1 MSDNVKKPASAS
13 AAEPLEPE
21 IGRLLQPT
29 RFFRHPRDV
38 TRDATLTTVEKRA
51 ILSSWA
57 SDACAAELM
66 PALRQMPGSGCIV
79 RFDDVIDALRELD
92 GKPDSVE
99 GIQRRRRDRRRGGI
113 RRTAQRDVA
122 IGFEPFWR

>member
-1 MSDNVKKPASAS
+1 MSDDLKTTVSNSTVQPFDD
-13 AAEPLEPE
+13 E
-21 IGRLLQPT
+21 IGRLLQPA
-29 RFFRHPRDV
+29 RFFQHPRDV
-38 TRDATLTTVEKRA
+38 VRDATLTTAEKRA

-57 SDACAAELM
+57 SDACAVESM

-99 GIQRRRRDRRRGGI
+99 GIQRRRRDRRRGGDSEDGPTG
-113 RRTAQRDVA
+113 R
-122 IGFEPFWR
+122 GNWF

>member
-1 MSDNVKKPASAS
+1 MSDKLKKTVSAS

-21 IGRLLQPT
+21 VGRLLQPT

-38 TRDATLTTVEKRA
+38 TQDATLTTVEKRA

-57 SDACAAELM
+57 SDACAVESM
-66 PALRQMPGSGCIV
+66 PALRQMPDSGCIV
-79 RFDDVIDALRELD
+79 RFDDVIEALRELD

-99 GIQRRRRDRRRGGI
+99 GIQRRRRDRRRGGDSEDGPTG
-113 RRTAQRDVA
+113 R
-122 IGFEPFWR
+122 GNWF

>member
-1 MSDNVKKPASAS
+1 MSDKLKKTVSAS

-21 IGRLLQPT
+21 IGRLPQPT

-38 TRDATLTTVEKRA
+38 TQDATLTTVEKRA

-57 SDACAAELM
+57 SDACAVESM

-99 GIQRRRRDRRRGGI
+99 GIQRRRRDRRRGGDSEDGPTG
-113 RRTAQRDVA
+113 R
-122 IGFEPFWR
+122 GNWF

>member
-1 MSDNVKKPASAS
+1 MSDNVNNVKKTVSAS

-38 TRDATLTTVEKRA
+38 TQDATLTTAEKRA

-57 SDACAAELM
+57 SDACVVESM
-66 PALRQMPGSGCIV
+66 PALRQTPGSGCIV

-99 GIQRRRRDRRRGGI
+99 GIQRRRRDRRRGGDSEDGPTG
-113 RRTAQRDVA
+113 R
-122 IGFEPFWR
+122 GNWF

>member
-1 MSDNVKKPASAS
+1 MSDKLKKTVSAS
-13 AAEPLEPE
+13 AAESLEPE

-38 TRDATLTTVEKRA
+38 TRDATLTTAEKRA

-57 SDACAAELM
+57 SDACAVESM
-66 PALRQMPGSGCIV
+66 PALRQMPDSGCIV

-99 GIQRRRRDRRRGGI
+99 GIQRRRRDRRRGGDSEDGPTG
-113 RRTAQRDVA
+113 R
-122 IGFEPFWR
+122 GNWF

>member
-1 MSDNVKKPASAS
+1 MSDKLKKTVSAS

-21 IGRLLQPT
+21 IGRLPQPT

-38 TRDATLTTVEKRA
+38 TRDSTLTTVEKRA

-57 SDACAAELM
+57 SDACAVESM
-66 PALRQMPGSGCIV
+66 PALRQMPDSGCIV
-79 RFDDVIDALRELD
+79 RFDDVIEALRELD

-99 GIQRRRRDRRRGGI
+99 GIQRRRRDRRRGGDSEDGPTG
-113 RRTAQRDVA
+113 R
-122 IGFEPFWR
+122 GNWF

>member
-57 SDACAAELM
+57 SDACAVESM

>member
-1 MSDNVKKPASAS
+1 MSDKLKKTVSAS

-38 TRDATLTTVEKRA
+38 TRDATLATVEKRA

-57 SDACAAELM
+57 SDACAVNRCLRYDRCPVPVVLSALM
-66 PALRQMPGSGCIV
+66 
-79 RFDDVIDALRELD
+79 
-92 GKPDSVE
+92 
-99 GIQRRRRDRRRGGI
+99 
-113 RRTAQRDVA
+113 T
-122 IGFEPFWR
+122 

>member
-1 MSDNVKKPASAS
+1 MSDKLKKTVSAS

-21 IGRLLQPT
+21 IGRLPQPT

-57 SDACAAELM
+57 SDACAVESM

-79 RFDDVIDALRELD
+79 RFDDVIEALRELD

-99 GIQRRRRDRRRGGI
+99 GIQRRRRDRRRGGDSEDGPTG
-113 RRTAQRDVA
+113 R
-122 IGFEPFWR
+122 GNWF

>member
-1 MSDNVKKPASAS
+1 MSDKLKKTVSAS

-21 IGRLLQPT
+21 VGRLLQPT

-38 TRDATLTTVEKRA
+38 TQDATLTTVEKRA

-57 SDACAAELM
+57 SDACAVESM

-79 RFDDVIDALRELD
+79 RFDDVIDALRDLD

-99 GIQRRRRDRRRGGI
+99 GIQRRRRDRRRGGDSEDGPTG
-113 RRTAQRDVA
+113 R
-122 IGFEPFWR
+122 GNWF

>member
-38 TRDATLTTVEKRA
+38 TRDATLTTAIEASFSNRFGWYARA
-51 ILSSWA
+51 G
-57 SDACAAELM
+57 AEWLVY
-66 PALRQMPGSGCIV
+66 CIV

-99 GIQRRRRDRRRGGI
+99 GIRRRRRDRRRGGDSEDGPTG
-113 RRTAQRDVA
+113 R
-122 IGFEPFWR
+122 GNWF